1 MNPTQPNPTLDH
13 ILSAREFEVLE
24 LLAQGCKNGKIAV
37 TLEVKERI
45 VRFHVGNIFNKLNV
59 KNRTE
64 AVCYAF
70 RMGWIND

>member
-1 MNPTQPNPTLDH
+1 MNPTLEQ

-24 LLAQGCKNGKIAV
+24 LIARGCKNLEGALALEIEEV
-37 TLEVKERI
+37 T
-45 VRFHVGNIFNKLNV
+45 VRFHVGNILDKLGM

-70 RMGWIND
+70 RKGWIKD